1 MSPNLMN
8 TKNIQQQ
15 QGFLLPLA
23 LFILVVMG
31 VLALTIS
38 RTATQTQNS
47 SIQEFTNIQAF
58 YAAESGAQRGMQELF
73 LLSEL
78 ELPANR
84 RSTTDQACAN
94 MAINHN
100 FAGVNGLQICT
111 VVVGCTCLYQDGSAC
126 APATAA
132 NYLPAAIGV
141 TKSFYTITSDGTCG
155 HDQFRA
161 DRQIQVGAYRE
172 QE

>member
-1 MSPNLMN
+1 MN

-58 YAAESGAQRGMQELF
+58 YAAESGAQRGMQALF
-73 LLSEL
+73 L
-78 ELPANR
+78 AN
-84 RSTTDQACAN
+84 STRQSTDASCAA

-100 FAGVNGLQICT
+100 FSGVNGLKICT
-111 VVVGCTCLYQDGSAC
+111 VVAGCTCLYQDGSVC

-132 NYLPAAIGV
+132 NYLPTAAIGV

-155 HDQFRA
+155 QDQFRA